1 MSFNLRTPLSS
12 NPKGEDIDSG
22 KINQRVTYRKNLAV
36 PRVLR
41 NAAIPDEADR
51 LCYSMAEGREVVP
64 FWVAQDITEL
74 ESAIPAI
81 KENKSRFIHR
91 TNNIKRQHC
100 LIHVMFLAR
109 NDDPPLRNAVHL
121 EIYGLRLPSS
131 FFVQCMAG
139 SHAIQ
144 KEIIALVTLY
154 WNGGFFVYT
163 LVTWLC
169 NGPWR
174 KVIGGGIRRPIGPSE
189 QCVESASMVGDL
201 GSEDMARFLHAV
213 LPLFLP
219 RERRVGAI
227 TGAGSVSRSSLQSE
241 GPGPEPSI
249 DSGIRSQS
257 PPSLSRSTTLS
268 LFTAVQHGGNLI
280 STPKNVGGYIAST
293 CGDVDIGQSTAVTV
307 SSDADHEEEERGHVD
322 HAEHDEPKEHEETAE
337 HEQSFVVYE
346 KTEILPPIPKKSQ
359 RPWKVPAGFNYLK
372 CIPCKDAE
380 RSECYQA
387 WSKNTPR
394 RCLHCSRYLKKCT
407 FTVWSAE
414 ELKWPD
420 KRRIA
425 NIRADKRPDEL
436 KGSSSEPCD
445 ASNTRAEEPEG
456 PPHRSRLSPLAK
468 KLGEMC
474 NPWPGEP
481 SKTLETRLVDVI
493 AALISSKRA
502 WLQDMFNEKEMY
514 KRLKDYVYINS
525 VEHCRAL

>member
-1 MSFNLRTPLSS
+1 MRSHCYVV
-12 NPKGEDIDSG
+12 DSG

-109 NDDPPLRNAVHL
+109 NDDPPPPECGAPGDIWIATTFILLRAMHGWVACDTKRNYSPRHPILERRVLCLHPRHLALQWALEESDRRWYSKADWSLGAMRRISLDGLIVAVSSPD
-121 EIYGLRLPSS
+121 LRPLLDK
-131 FFVQCMAG
+131 Q
-139 SHAIQ
+139 
-144 KEIIALVTLY
+144 
-154 WNGGFFVYT
+154 
-163 LVTWLC
+163 
-169 NGPWR
+169 
-174 KVIGGGIRRPIGPSE
+174 
-189 QCVESASMVGDL
+189 VGDL

-280 STPKNVGGYIAST
+280 STPKNVGGYI
-293 CGDVDIGQSTAVTV
+293 
-307 SSDADHEEEERGHVD
+307 
-322 HAEHDEPKEHEETAE
+322 
-337 HEQSFVVYE
+337 
-346 KTEILPPIPKKSQ
+346 
-359 RPWKVPAGFNYLK
+359 GFDF
-372 CIPCKDAE
+372 P
-380 RSECYQA
+380 S
-387 WSKNTPR
+387 
-394 RCLHCSRYLKKCT
+394 
-407 FTVWSAE
+407 
-414 ELKWPD
+414 
-420 KRRIA
+420 
-425 NIRADKRPDEL
+425 
-436 KGSSSEPCD
+436 
-445 ASNTRAEEPEG
+445 
-456 PPHRSRLSPLAK
+456 LS
-468 KLGEMC
+468 
-474 NPWPGEP
+474 
-481 SKTLETRLVDVI
+481 
-493 AALISSKRA
+493 
-502 WLQDMFNEKEMY
+502 
-514 KRLKDYVYINS
+514 
-525 VEHCRAL
+525 